1 MSGQCY
7 SGRSVTGGNAGEL
20 DLAWPPLGSQ
30 SASHGQAGALPKAA
44 LMAAQLHLP
53 AHHPA
58 AILVPSRGS
67 LRSNQT

>member
-1 MSGQCY
+1 MA
-7 SGRSVTGGNAGEL
+7 SVTQEGVLLGATQES
-20 DLAWPPLGSQ
+20 WTWPPPLGSQ